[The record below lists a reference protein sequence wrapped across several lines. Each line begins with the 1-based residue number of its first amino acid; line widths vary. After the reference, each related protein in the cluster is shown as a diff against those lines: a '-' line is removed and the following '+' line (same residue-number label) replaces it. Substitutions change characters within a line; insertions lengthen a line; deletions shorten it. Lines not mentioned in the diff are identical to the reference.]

1 MSADGLTSSFLYALY
16 VGFSMAMQ
24 MIDEKNIHVMM
35 AGPMYRQ
42 VHCQ

>member
-1 MSADGLTSSFLYALY
+1 
-16 VGFSMAMQ
+16 MAMH

-42 VHCQ
+42 VHCQYSPGR